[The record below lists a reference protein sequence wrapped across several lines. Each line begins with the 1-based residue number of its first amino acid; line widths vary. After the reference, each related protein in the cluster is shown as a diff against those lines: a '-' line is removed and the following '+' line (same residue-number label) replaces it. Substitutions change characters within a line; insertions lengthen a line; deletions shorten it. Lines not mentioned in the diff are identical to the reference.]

1 MDVLF
6 ATDFTTREVLFL
18 VAVPFVALGIGASC
32 FGIYGHLKD
41 YIRPSLQRSPPL
53 SVPNPLSES
62 TRRINGGLNGIKKK
76 KMEWRIQDS
85 GFRMCLKFTCQVSF
99 GIRVSRGKPG
109 LGALETTWKKEAAL
123 SGDRINSWWDCGVE
137 LPGVTLTLGSVSPKI
152 LTGESLG

>member
-53 SVPNPLSES
+53 SVPNPLSEP

-76 KMEWRIQDS
+76 MELWR
-85 GFRMCLKFTCQVSF
+85 LL
-99 GIRVSRGKPG
+99 GKRKPPY
-109 LGALETTWKKEAAL
+109 LETGL
-123 SGDRINSWWDCGVE
+123 IHGGIVE
-137 LPGVTLTLGSVSPKI
+137 WSCLG
-152 LTGESLG
+152 